1 MNPEGF
7 SFHTETSIILLN
19 ITRGF
24 NHGDT
29 IIDTIIDTIMDIIM
43 DTIMDTTRI
52 PVVETT
58 GYVEIQFN
66 NYKHIELF

>member
-1 MNPEGF
+1 MNAERF
-7 SFHTETSIILLN
+7 SFHTETSIIVLN
-19 ITRGF
+19 IARGF

-29 IIDTIIDTIMDIIM
+29 IMDTIIDTIIN
-43 DTIMDTTRI
+43 TTRI

>member
-1 MNPEGF
+1 VVFDVNTEGF
-7 SFHTETSIILLN
+7 SFHTETSIIMLD
-19 ITRGF
+19 IARGF

-29 IIDTIIDTIMDIIM
+29 IMDTII
-43 DTIMDTTRI
+43 DTTRI

>member
-1 MNPEGF
+1 VAFNVNAEGF

-24 NHGDT
+24 NHG
-29 IIDTIIDTIMDIIM
+29 

>member
-1 MNPEGF
+1 MNTEGF
-7 SFHTETSIILLN
+7 SFHTETSIIMLDD
-19 ITRGF
+19 IARGF

-29 IIDTIIDTIMDIIM
+29 IMDTIIDTIM

-66 NYKHIELF
+66 NYKHIEIF